1 MPKGVLYINGQD
13 AFTTWGISLEQTGI
27 TALIAPPPMKSVVE
41 SKSRLEHGKRVV
53 NKLPRYEARDITLP
67 LHLVAK
73 DTSEFMSKFSS
84 FCQELK
90 KPDLLKISTSYSGD
104 VYKCIYLSCT
114 QFGEFLKGYGSF
126 SLKLNEP
133 NPDDRT

>member
-41 SKSRLEHGKRVV
+41 SKSRLQHGKRIV
-53 NKLPRYEARDITLP
+53 NKLPKYDARDITLP

-84 FCQELK
+84 FCQELTK
-90 KPDLLKISTSYSGD
+90 MDFFTIRTSYTND